1 MDVTDMVQMSD
12 VSGSWLQISDVVDV
26 SGIQHKSFLTIRT
39 RNNQPKT
46 THNIE
51 TIDRVDLLWK
61 PTTDHNIQHKSFL
74 TIRTRNNQPKT
85 THNIETIDCVDL
97 LLWKPTT
104 LKQLIVTTN
113 DPQSCK
119 IDTCHLED
127 IALGPWFLA
136 EESVMI

>member
-12 VSGSWLQISDVVDV
+12 VSGSWLQISDV

-61 PTTDHNIQHKSFL
+61 PTK
-74 TIRTRNNQPKT
+74 
-85 THNIETIDCVDL
+85 
-97 LLWKPTT
+97 